1 MEMTAQQAPM
11 PAGAVARLAAV
22 VSRVLDRGFGIV
34 TTACLIA
41 MITIVGSG
49 VVARYVFNASLSWS
63 EEISIWLFLFIIFLG
78 LPLAITRGMSLSLGG
93 LEARLSGLPL
103 RLLRLANDSIIAY
116 VLVMLATGGQ
126 TIVRLVGGVTPVLA
140 LPQAIPYAVLSA
152 CAVAALVAHVC
163 RLDAG
168 GRLLPERLLSL
179 VVGVAAWAFLHEWP
193 VYYFPEARP
202 SAVAFVAFLVV
213 LLMGVPVAIAM
224 LFGVFAARLVGAPT
238 PEAGLVQQMVV
249 GSSKF
254 LLLAIPF
261 FLAAGALMGL
271 GGLTARIIA
280 FAQRLVGHIRGGVG
294 QVNIATA
301 TMFAGISGSSI
312 SEAAIAAKLLA
323 KDMVKN
329 GYPMPMACAM
339 VAAAS
344 VLPNIIP
351 PSIALLLLAASVNLS
366 VADLWLG
373 GVLPGLLLAA
383 TLMFTTYVIAR
394 VKGYGLQTPRATLGE
409 IGRAGFRAAPILFL
423 IVIILGG
430 IRFGL
435 VTPTEAGVL
444 AVLYA
449 MFLGLVVYREF
460 GIGEMLR
467 SLSQASVEIALV
479 GLVIGAAGPFA
490 FIFIAE
496 RIPQELA
503 GLVSDWVDSRFML
516 LLLVNILL
524 LFCGMVLDIGV
535 AILVL
540 TPILMPIAMQFGV
553 DPVHFGIIVTV
564 NLMLGGLTPPVGILV
579 YVAASVTGTPAD
591 RVFRAVLP
599 LLGAM
604 LLALAVITLV
614 PAISLALVR

>member
-1 MEMTAQQAPM
+1 MEMTDRVPPRPDGAAAQ
-11 PAGAVARLAAV
+11 LAAA
-22 VSRVLDRGFGIV
+22 VSRMLDRGFGV
-34 TTACLIA
+34 LATSCLIA

-63 EEISIWLFLFIIFLG
+63 EELSIWLFLFIIFLG

-93 LEARLSGLPL
+93 LEARLSGIPL
-103 RLLRLANDSIIAY
+103 RLLRLTNDSIIAY
-116 VLVMLATGGQ
+116 VLVMLATGGRTVMQ
-126 TIVRLVGGVTPVLA
+126 LVGGVTPVLA
-140 LPQAIPYAVLSA
+140 MPQAVPYAVLSA

-163 RLDAG
+163 RLDST
-168 GRLLPERLLSL
+168 GRLLPERFISLL
-179 VVGVAAWAFLHEWP
+179 VGVAAWALLHEWP
-193 VYYFPEARP
+193 IYYFPDARP
-202 SAVAFVAFLVV
+202 TLVAFVAFLVV

-224 LFGVFAARLVGAPT
+224 LFGVFAARLVGAPI

-261 FLAAGALMGL
+261 FLAAGALMGI
-271 GGLTARIIA
+271 GGLTRRIID
-280 FAQRLVGHIRGGVG
+280 FAQRLVGHVRGGVG

-329 GYPMPMACAM
+329 GYPMPVACAM

-366 VADLWLG
+366 VGDLWLAG
-373 GVLPGLLLAA
+373 ILPGLLLAA
-383 TLMFTTYVIAR
+383 TLMTATYVIAR
-394 VKGYGLQTPRATLGE
+394 VKGYGIQTPRATLGQ
-409 IGRAGFRAAPILFL
+409 IGAAGLRAGPILFL

-444 AVLYA
+444 AVVYA

-460 GIGEMLR
+460 GVRDMLR

-490 FIFIAE
+490 FLFIAE

-503 GLVSDWVDSRFML
+503 QLVNGLVDSRIML
-516 LLLVNILL
+516 LLLVNVLL
-524 LFCGMVLDIGV
+524 LICGMVLDIGV

-540 TPILMPIAMQFGV
+540 TPILMPLAIQFGI
-553 DPVHFGIIVTV
+553 DPIHFGIIVTV

-599 LLGAM
+599 LLGAL

>member
-1 MEMTAQQAPM
+1 MGMTERRAPT
-11 PAGAVARLAAV
+11 PDGAGARAAALLSRL
-22 VSRVLDRGFGIV
+22 LDGGFGAAA
-34 TTACLIA
+34 TACLIA
-41 MITIVGSG
+41 MVAIVGSG

-78 LPLAITRGMSLSLGG
+78 LPLAITRGLNLSLGG
-93 LEARLSGLPL
+93 LEARLTGLPL

-116 VLVMLATGGQ
+116 VLVMLATGGR

-163 RLDAG
+163 RLDSG
-168 GRLLPERLLSL
+168 GRLPPERFVSL
-179 VVGVAAWAFLHEWP
+179 IVGIAAWALLHEWP
-193 VYYFPEARP
+193 VYYFPDAQP
-202 SAVAFVAFLVV
+202 SVIAFVAFLVV
-213 LLMGVPVAIAM
+213 LLMGVPVAFAM

-261 FLAAGALMGL
+261 FLAAGALMGI
-271 GGLTARIIA
+271 GGLTGRIIA

-329 GYPMPMACAM
+329 GYPMPVACAM

-366 VADLWLG
+366 VGDLWLG

-383 TLMFTTYVIAR
+383 TLMTATYVIAR
-394 VKGYGLQTPRATLGE
+394 VKGYGVQTPRASLGE

-460 GIGEMLR
+460 GVGEMLR

-479 GLVIGAAGPFA
+479 GLIIGAAGPFA

-496 RIPQELA
+496 RVPQELA
-503 GLVSDWVDSRFML
+503 GFVTAWVDSRYML
-516 LLLVNILL
+516 LLLVNLL
-524 LFCGMVLDIGV
+524 LLLVGMVMDIGV

-540 TPILMPIAMQFGV
+540 TPILMPLALQFGV

-599 LLGAM
+599 LLGA
-604 LLALAVITLV
+604 LLIALAAITLV
-614 PAISLALVR
+614 PPISLALVR

>member
-1 MEMTAQQAPM
+1 MTAPAHLQPS
-11 PAGAVARLAAV
+11 PAGAAAHAAHA
-22 VSRVLDRGFGIV
+22 VSRLLDRGFGALA
-34 TTACLIA
+34 TACLVA
-41 MITIVGSG
+41 MVVVVGSG
-49 VVARYVFNASLSWS
+49 VFARYVLNASLSWG
-63 EEISIWLFLFIIFLG
+63 EEVSIWLFLFIIFLG

-93 LEARLSGLPL
+93 LEARLTGLPL
-103 RLLRLANDSIIAY
+103 RLLRLTNDSIIAY
-116 VLVMLATGGQ
+116 VLVMLATGGR
-126 TIVRLVGGVTPVLA
+126 TVMNLVGGVTPVLA
-140 LPQAIPYAVLSA
+140 MPQSVPYAVLSA
-152 CAVAALVAHVC
+152 CAVAALVAHLC
-163 RLDAG
+163 RLDAN
-168 GRLLPERLLSL
+168 GRLPAERLLSIA
-179 VVGVAAWAFLHEWP
+179 VGVAAWALLHEWP
-193 VYYFPEARP
+193 VYEFPDARP
-202 SAVAFVAFLVV
+202 SLVAFIAFLVV

-224 LFGVFAARLVGAPT
+224 LFGVFAARLVGAPI

-261 FLAAGALMGL
+261 FLAAGALMGI
-271 GGLTARIIA
+271 GGLTTRIVD
-280 FAQRLVGHIRGGVG
+280 FAAKLVGHIRGGVG

-312 SEAAIAAKLLA
+312 SEAAIASKLLA
-323 KDMVKN
+323 KDMVRN
-329 GYPMPMACAM
+329 GYPMPVACALI
-339 VAAAS
+339 ASAS

-351 PSIALLLLAASVNLS
+351 PSIALLLLASSVNLS

-373 GVLPGLLLAA
+373 GVLPGILLAG
-383 TLMFTTYVIAR
+383 TLMAATYVLAR
-394 VKGYGLQTPRATLGE
+394 VKGYGLNTPRAPFAE
-409 IGRAGFRAAPILFL
+409 MGRAGLRAAPILFL

-449 MFLGLVVYREF
+449 MLLGLVVYRAF
-460 GIGEMLR
+460 GIGEMFR

-490 FIFIAE
+490 FLFIVE

-503 GLVSDWVDSRFML
+503 GIVTALVDSRVLL
-516 LLLVNILL
+516 LLLVNVLL
-524 LFCGMVLDIGV
+524 LICGMVLDIGV

-564 NLMLGGLTPPVGILV
+564 NLMLGGLTPPIGILV
-579 YVAASVTGTPAD
+579 YVTASVTGTPAD

-599 LLGAM
+599 ILGAL

-614 PAISLALVR
+614 PALSLALVR

>member
-1 MEMTAQQAPM
+1 MDATGARAPS
-11 PAGAVARLAAV
+11 PAGAVATIAASV
-22 VSRVLDRGFGIV
+22 MRMLDRGFGV
-34 TTACLIA
+34 LATTCLVGMIA
-41 MITIVGSG
+41 IVGWG
-49 VVARYVFNASLSWS
+49 VVARYVFNASLTWS
-63 EEISIWLFLFIIFLG
+63 EEVSIWLFLFIIFLG

-93 LEARLSGLPL
+93 LEARLTGGSL
-103 RLLRLANDSIIAY
+103 RLLRLANDSVIAY
-116 VLVMLATGGQ
+116 VLVMLAAGGQ
-126 TIVRLVGGVTPVLA
+126 TIVRLVGGVTPVLG

-168 GRLLPERLLSL
+168 GRLLPERVLSL
-179 VVGVAAWAFLHEWP
+179 LVGVAAWAFLHEWP
-193 VYYFPEARP
+193 VYYFPDAQP
-202 SAVAFVAFLVV
+202 SLVAFLAFLVV

-224 LFGVFAARLVGAPT
+224 LFGVFVARLVGAPT
-238 PEAGLVQQMVV
+238 PEAGLVQQMVI

-271 GGLTARIIA
+271 GGLTARIVA

-329 GYPMPMACAM
+329 GYPMPVACAM
-339 VAAAS
+339 IAAAS

-383 TLMFTTYVIAR
+383 TLMLTTYLLAR
-394 VKGYGLQTPRATLGE
+394 IKGYGVQTPRASLGE
-409 IGRAGFRAAPILFL
+409 IGRAGLRAGPILFL
-423 IVIILGG
+423 VVIILGG

-460 GIGEMLR
+460 GIGDMLR

-490 FIFIAE
+490 FIFIVE

-503 GLVSDWVDSRFML
+503 GLVTAWVDSRYML
-516 LLLVNILL
+516 LLLVNLL
-524 LFCGMVLDIGV
+524 LLVVGMVMDIGV

-540 TPILMPIAMQFGV
+540 TPMLMPLAIQFGI
-553 DPVHFGIIVTV
+553 DPVHFGIIIAV

-599 LLGAM
+599 LLGAL

-614 PAISLALVR
+614 PPISLALVR